1 MRKVILFI
9 AMSLDGYIADQNS
22 GVDWLQGQDSNQE
35 TKDIYTEFIQNIDTV
50 IMGWNTYH
58 QIVTELSPD
67 QWIYSSLQSYVI
79 THNQK
84 ESTENIQFVLQDP
97 SDLIRELKQKEE
109 KDIWICGGAQIIQ
122 SLMQNQMID
131 EYHISIIPILL
142 GSGISLFHT
151 GFSTI
156 PLQLVES
163 HENNGILNTI
173 YVRRKETDINE
184 SCDRK

>member
-9 AMSLDGYIADQNS
+9 AMSLDGYIADQNG

-97 SDLIRELKQKEE
+97 SDLIRELKQKEG

-131 EYHISIIPILL
+131 EYHISMIPTLIGKGTRLFEDFDQEKRL
-142 GSGISLFHT
+142 SLIKT
-151 GFSTI
+151 Y
-156 PLQLVES
+156 VY
-163 HENNGILNTI
+163 NGI
-173 YVRRKETDINE
+173 VDIE
-184 SCDRK
+184 YQKKY

>member
-9 AMSLDGYIADQNS
+9 AMSLDGYIADQNG

-50 IMGWNTYH
+50 IMGWNTYY

-97 SDLIRELKQKEE
+97 SDLIRELKQKEG

-131 EYHISIIPILL
+131 EYHISIIPTLL
-142 GSGISLFHT
+142 GSGIRLFDSLKGQT
-151 GFSTI
+151 K
-156 PLQLVES
+156 LKLVRS
-163 HENNGILNTI
+163 QVYNGIAELV
-173 YVRRKETDINE
+173 YERR
-184 SCDRK
+184 

>member
-9 AMSLDGYIADQNS
+9 AMSLDGYIANQNG

-84 ESTENIQFVLQDP
+84 ESTENIQDCLMKKNNLPYVIP
-97 SDLIRELKQKEE
+97 NSDN
-109 KDIWICGGAQIIQ
+109 
-122 SLMQNQMID
+122 S
-131 EYHISIIPILL
+131 
-142 GSGISLFHT
+142 
-151 GFSTI
+151 
-156 PLQLVES
+156 
-163 HENNGILNTI
+163 
-173 YVRRKETDINE
+173 
-184 SCDRK
+184 